1 MEQIDMTQYEWISC
15 VLAVCT
21 IILAVISIVIAI
33 VSSRRNAKDIQ
44 QITHRLNMSIQAH
57 LLAEIDKIE
66 IDKYRI
72 VQDEVKLDSENAALL
87 SNPKDLDTPCLFGPN
102 GRKRLKQ
109 IMEQKESYDNLYK
122 KMSFVQSDM
131 RKIAKSIKD

>member
-1 MEQIDMTQYEWISC
+1 MEQLNMTQYEWISC
-15 VLAVCT
+15 VLAICT
-21 IILAVISIVIAI
+21 IFLAVISIIIAI
-33 VSSRRNAKDIQ
+33 ASSRRNAKDIQ
-44 QITHRLNMSIQAH
+44 QITHRLNLSIQAH

-87 SNPKDLDTPCLFGPN
+87 SNPKDLDIPCLSGPN
-102 GRKRLKQ
+102 GRERLKQ
-109 IMEQKESYDNLYK
+109 IVEQKESYDNLYR

-131 RKIAKSIKD
+131 RKIAESIK